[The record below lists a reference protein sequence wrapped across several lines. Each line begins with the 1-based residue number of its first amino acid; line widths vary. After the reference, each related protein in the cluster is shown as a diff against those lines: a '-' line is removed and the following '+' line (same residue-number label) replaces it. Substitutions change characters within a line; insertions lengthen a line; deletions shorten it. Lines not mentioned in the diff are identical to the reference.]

1 MESVRHRGAPVALT
15 RDVVLLGQAL
25 ARVIEESGGP
35 GLVADVDLLRDATTA
50 LRTDPTDDNRRA
62 VVGIASAL
70 DADRAEEVARA
81 FTLHFQLINIA
92 EERSRVRYLA
102 DESRRNWPVP
112 DSLAAAVADVR
123 GRDGDD
129 ALARVLDALEVTPVL
144 TAHPTEARRRAVVET
159 LKMIAEELAVL
170 DDPRISRS
178 QETEAERRLLE
189 QVAVLWSTDQLRI
202 QRPTP
207 LDEVRATLA
216 LFDETIFW
224 TAPSVYRELDHAL
237 WANSGSRPPV
247 SGSFLRWGSWIG
259 GDRDGNPSVTADTTL
274 QAAVIQSEHALR
286 ALETSTRWLG
296 SALSAS
302 ADEVPAGPE
311 LMAALDEDEHVF
323 PEEAA
328 TLRRWMPDTPHR
340 RLLLLMAERLV
351 ATRQRGLG
359 AYGSPDAFL
368 DDLRLVQNSF
378 AAAGATRL
386 AYGELQHLIWQAETF
401 GFHLAS
407 LEVRQHSSVHSRV
420 LEELAP
426 DAVGNAAA
434 LHALAMDDWGASVAE
449 PSAEALEVL
458 ETLRAMG
465 EIQRRFGV
473 NACRR
478 YVVSFTSSA
487 ADVVGVR
494 ALARLAV
501 PDGSLR
507 IDVVPLFESRT
518 DLEAAP
524 RILNELLSLPGADR
538 WLGGRGRRLEV
549 MLGYSDSAK
558 DVGML
563 AANLALYRAQ
573 EEMAAWAKEHEV
585 TLIMFH
591 GRGGALGRG
600 GGPTNRAIA
609 GQAPGSVSGRFKVT
623 EQGEVVF
630 ARYANPAVAQR
641 HLEQVTNAVILASS
655 TSAERTN
662 AVAERFRDSAA
673 AMAEASERAY
683 KGLVNREG
691 FVEFFM
697 RATPLG
703 EIEALHIGSRPA
715 RRSEKRDIA
724 SLRAIPWVFAWTQ
737 SRCNFP
743 GWYGLGSGL
752 AVIAGDEGGGGA
764 GPERLRKMYREWPF
778 FTSLIDNA
786 ELSLVKADLG
796 IADLYFDIGDRPD
809 IASAIKDEFRLS
821 EQMVLL
827 ATGHGHLLEKEPLV
841 RRDIELRNPYVDAL
855 SFLQVRFL
863 AEIRAGITD
872 ERHAARVGRLVH
884 LTVNG
889 VAAGLQNTG

>member
-1 MESVRHRGAPVALT
+1 MNSPRRPETPVALT
-15 RDVVLLGQAL
+15 RDVGLLGVAL
-25 ARVIEESGGP
+25 ATVIEEAGGP
-35 GLVADVDLLRDATTA
+35 GLVSDVDRLRDATTA
-50 LRTDPTDDNRRA
+50 LRAAPTDENRRA
-62 VVGIASAL
+62 VVDIVSGFSSE
-70 DADRAEEVARA
+70 RAEDVARA
-81 FTLHFQLINIA
+81 FTIYFQLINIA

-102 DESRRNWPVP
+102 EESRRSWPVA

-123 GRDGDD
+123 EREGDEE
-129 ALARVLDALEVTPVL
+129 LARLLDELEVMPVL

-178 QETEAERRLLE
+178 QESEASRRLLE

-224 TAPSVYRELDHAL
+224 TAPSVYRELDRAL
-237 WANSGSRPPV
+237 RADSGSRAPSLQP
-247 SGSFLRWGSWIG
+247 FLRWGSWIG
-259 GDRDGNPSVTADTTL
+259 GDRDGNPSVTAETTL

-286 ALETSTRWLG
+286 ALEGSTRWLG

-302 ADEVPAGPE
+302 DKEVPAGVE

-328 TLRRWMPDTPHR
+328 TLRRWMPDAPHR

-351 ATRQRGLG
+351 ATRKSGPG
-359 AYGSPDAFL
+359 AYDSPETFL
-368 DDLRLVQNSF
+368 GDLRLVQRSF
-378 AAAGATRL
+378 EAAGAARL

-407 LEVRQHSSVHSRV
+407 LEVRQHSSVHARV
-420 LEELAP
+420 VAEIAP
-426 DAVGNAAA
+426 DASGDAVA
-434 LHALAMDDWGASVAE
+434 LHELAVDGWRVTPAHLS
-449 PSAEALEVL
+449 PEATEVL
-458 ETLRAMG
+458 GTLRAMA
-465 EIQRRFGV
+465 EIQRRFG
-473 NACRR
+473 AESCRR
-478 YVVSFTSSA
+478 YVVSFTRSA

-494 ALARLAV
+494 ALGRLAV

-507 IDVVPLFESRT
+507 LDVVPLFESRA

-524 RILNELLSLPGADR
+524 RILDELLSLPGADR

-573 EEMAAWAKEHEV
+573 AEMASWAKAHDIA
-585 TLIMFH
+585 LIMFH

-641 HLEQVTNAVILASS
+641 HLEQVTNAVILAS
-655 TSAERTN
+655 TATAEGTG
-662 AVAERFRDSAA
+662 AVAERFRDAVA
-673 AMAEASERAY
+673 AMARASETAY
-683 KGLVNREG
+683 RGLINREG
-691 FVEFFM
+691 FAEFFS
-697 RATPLG
+697 RATPLD
-703 EIEALHIGSRPA
+703 EIEALHIGSRPS
-715 RRSEKRDIA
+715 RRSEKPDIA

-743 GWYGLGSGL
+743 GWFGLGSGL
-752 AVIAGDEGGGGA
+752 AALAREPGGA
-764 GPERLRKMYREWPF
+764 ERLKEMYRDWPF

-796 IADLYFDIGDRPD
+796 IADLYFAIGDRPD
-809 IASAIKDEFRLS
+809 IAATIGEEFRLAV
-821 EQMVLL
+821 EMVLL
-827 ATGHGHLLEKEPLV
+827 ATGHGQLLEKEPLV

-863 AEIRAGITD
+863 AEIRAGITGD
-872 ERHAARVGRLVH
+872 RALRAGRLVH

>member
-1 MESVRHRGAPVALT
+1 MNSARGPETPVALT
-15 RDVVLLGQAL
+15 RDVRLLGETL
-25 ARVIEESGGP
+25 ASVIEEAGGP
-35 GLVADVDLLRDATTA
+35 ELVADVDRLREATTT
-50 LRTDPTDDNRRA
+50 LRSDTTPENRRT
-62 VVGIASAL
+62 VVDIVASFGP
-70 DADRAEEVARA
+70 DRAEDVARA

-102 DESRRNWPVP
+102 EESRRSWPVP

-123 GRDGDD
+123 ERDGDEE
-129 ALARVLDALEVTPVL
+129 LARLLGGLEITPVL

-178 QETEAERRLLE
+178 QESEATRRLLE
-189 QVAVLWSTDQLRI
+189 QVTVLWSTDQLRI

-224 TAPSVYRELDHAL
+224 TAPSVYRELDRAL
-237 WANSGSRPPV
+237 GEDSGSRPPALQP
-247 SGSFLRWGSWIG
+247 FLRWGSWIG
-259 GDRDGNPSVTADTTL
+259 GDRDGNPSVTAETTL

-286 ALETSTRWLG
+286 ALEEATRWLG

-302 ADEVPAGPE
+302 VKEVPAGPE
-311 LMAALDEDEHVF
+311 LVAALDEDEHLF

-351 ATRQRGLG
+351 ATRRDGPG
-359 AYGSPDAFL
+359 AYRSSEAFL
-368 DDLRLVQNSF
+368 DDLSLVQRSF
-378 AAAGATRL
+378 AVAGAVRL

-420 LEELAP
+420 LAELAP
-426 DAVGNAAA
+426 HAVDDAAA
-434 LHALAMDDWGASVAE
+434 LHSL
-449 PSAEALEVL
+449 ALEGWPDAAVAARPSPEAAEVL
-458 ETLRAMG
+458 DTMRAIS

-473 NACRR
+473 DACRR
-478 YVVSFTSSA
+478 YVVSFTGSA

-507 IDVVPLFESRT
+507 LDVVPLFESRT

-524 RILNELLSLPGADR
+524 GILDELLSLPGADR

-573 EEMAAWAKEHEV
+573 DEMSAWAREHGV
-585 TLIMFH
+585 ALTMFH

-623 EQGEVVF
+623 EQGEIVF

-641 HLEQVTNAVILASS
+641 HLEQVTNAVLLAS
-655 TSAERTN
+655 TASAEEAGSMAELLRG
-662 AVAERFRDSAA
+662 AVTSI
-673 AMAEASERAY
+673 AEASESAY
-683 KGLVNREG
+683 RELVDRDG
-691 FVEFFM
+691 FADFFA
-697 RATPLG
+697 RATPLD
-703 EIEALHIGSRPA
+703 EIEMLHIGSRPA
-715 RRSEKRDIA
+715 RRSEARDVA

-752 AVIAGDEGGGGA
+752 AALARDPG
-764 GPERLRKMYREWPF
+764 GPEQLREMYRRWPF
-778 FTSLIDNA
+778 FTALIDNA

-796 IADLYFDIGDRPD
+796 IADLYFAMGDRPD
-809 IASAIKDEFRLS
+809 ITSAIRKEFRLS
-821 EQMVLL
+821 EEMVLL
-827 ATGHGHLLEKEPLV
+827 TTGHERLLEKEPLV
-841 RRDIELRNPYVDAL
+841 RRDVELRNPYVDAL

-863 AEIRAGITD
+863 AEIRAGIKD
-872 ERHAARVGRLVH
+872 DDRAARVERLVH